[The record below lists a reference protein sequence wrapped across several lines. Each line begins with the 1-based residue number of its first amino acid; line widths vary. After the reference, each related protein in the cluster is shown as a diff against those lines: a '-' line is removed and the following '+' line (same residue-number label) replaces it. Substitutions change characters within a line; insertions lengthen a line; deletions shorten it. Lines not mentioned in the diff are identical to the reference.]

1 MTSIVG
7 CADTFPN
14 GESKED
20 REVNCFGCADAFPAT
35 VGFSASAA
43 EREKLVGK
51 ARIYAKKI
59 KYVPENAG
67 SA

>member
-7 CADTFPN
+7 CAD
-14 GESKED
+14 
-20 REVNCFGCADAFPAT
+20 AFPAN
-35 VGFSASAA
+35 VVFSASAA

>member
-7 CADTFPN
+7 FADTFPK

-35 VGFSASAA
+35 VVFPPRRRKEKNLS
-43 EREKLVGK
+43 EKREYM
-51 ARIYAKKI
+51 RKK
-59 KYVPENAG
+59 
-67 SA
+67 

>member
-7 CADTFPN
+7 CAD
-14 GESKED
+14 
-20 REVNCFGCADAFPAT
+20 AFPAI
-35 VGFSASAA
+35 VGFFASAA

-59 KYVPENAG
+59 KYVPKNAG
-67 SA
+67 AA

>member
-1 MTSIVG
+1 MTSIV
-7 CADTFPN
+7 
-14 GESKED
+14 
-20 REVNCFGCADAFPAT
+20 GCADAFPAT
-35 VGFSASAA
+35 VGFSSSAA

>member
-1 MTSIVG
+1 MTSIV
-7 CADTFPN
+7 
-14 GESKED
+14 
-20 REVNCFGCADAFPAT
+20 VCADAFPAT
-35 VGFSASAA
+35 VGFFASAA

>member
-1 MTSIVG
+1 MTSIV
-7 CADTFPN
+7 
-14 GESKED
+14 
-20 REVNCFGCADAFPAT
+20 GCADAFPAT
-35 VGFSASAA
+35 VVLFASAA

>member
-1 MTSIVG
+1 MTSIV
-7 CADTFPN
+7 
-14 GESKED
+14 
-20 REVNCFGCADAFPAT
+20 GCADAFPAT